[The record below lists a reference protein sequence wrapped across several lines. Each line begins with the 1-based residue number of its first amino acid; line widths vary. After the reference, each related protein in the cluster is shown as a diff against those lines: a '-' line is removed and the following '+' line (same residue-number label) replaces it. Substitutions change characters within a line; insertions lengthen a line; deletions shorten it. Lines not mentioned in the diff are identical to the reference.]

1 MTARNLAR
9 ETASVSS
16 DSSTPRSCENQ
27 RPRTPQL
34 PKLKRKGKK
43 VLDVAHLLAAA
54 VWLGGYVFIFS
65 LLLVQKTGAVF
76 PDPAA
81 FDGVIETARLW
92 VISPSTLVLMTT
104 GLCYSLFTN
113 WGFTRSSWVTAKW
126 ILSLA
131 IVGASWHMPLTP
143 TTVSLASAAIALLF
157 VFSMVKPKLKTAAA
171 RKRTG
176 R

>member
-16 DSSTPRSCENQ
+16 SSSTPRPHESQ
-27 RPRTPQL
+27 RRSAPRL

-43 VLDVAHLLAAA
+43 ALDVVHLLAAA
-54 VWLGGYVFIFS
+54 IWLGGYVFIFS

-76 PDPAA
+76 SDPSA
-81 FDGVIETARLW
+81 FDSLILTARLW
-92 VISPSTLVLMTT
+92 VISPSTLVVMVT

-131 IVGASWHMPLTP
+131 IVGASWHMPLTS

-157 VFSMVKPKLKTAAA
+157 VFSMVKPKLKTTAA
-171 RKRTG
+171 RKRAG

>member
-9 ETASVSS
+9 ETASASS
-16 DSSTPRSCENQ
+16 GSSTSRSNETQ
-27 RPRTPQL
+27 RRAPQL

-43 VLDVAHLLAAA
+43 ALDVVHLLAAA
-54 VWLGGYVFIFS
+54 IWLGGYVFIFS

-76 PDPAA
+76 PDSSA
-81 FDGVIETARLW
+81 FDSLIATARLW
-92 VISPSTLVLMTT
+92 VISPSTLVVMVT

-131 IVGASWHMPLTP
+131 IVGASWHMPLTS